1 MGPDQAS
8 PHFEDIAA
16 HDPILAY
23 GPRQH
28 GRSWVFYNDATQPNA
43 HGAGGFSGFITPPG
57 EYTVDETHRR
67 KLQRSI
73 S

>member
-1 MGPDQAS
+1 MGPDQAP
-8 PHFEDIAA
+8 PHFDDFAE
-16 HDPILAY
+16 HDPILDY

-28 GRSWVFYNDATQPNA
+28 GRGWVFRNDATQPNA
-43 HGAGGFSGFITPPG
+43 IGASGFSGFITPPG

-67 KLQRSI
+67 KLQRGI